1 MPVRSPSSRR
11 RSACSALS
19 LLLAAGLSSALRPYT
34 LDGVLAAAAEYVEQ
48 YDAHLTALIAEER
61 YEQSLSGP
69 RMRPTKSRLESDFLF
84 LRLPST
90 NEWLGFRDVHTVNGR
105 RVRTRDDRLAG
116 LLIDP
121 IADVGER
128 ARAIVSE
135 SSRYNLGRP
144 DHTVNVP
151 MLVLDWVT
159 LPIRAR
165 LAFSKYGEERIRGI
179 RTWRLA
185 FRETTKPT
193 LIRTPAGED
202 IPSEGFFWI
211 EPASGRIVE
220 TELVSHGQYEMNGVP
235 TRVVSTVRVQY
246 QHDRRLDVFVPV
258 EMRETLEVS
267 PNKVIGVAV
276 YRNFRRFETTVRIK

>member
-1 MPVRSPSSRR
+1 L
-11 RSACSALS
+11 ACSALT
-19 LLLAAGLSSALRPYT
+19 LLAVGLSPASRPYT
-34 LDGVLAAAAEYVEQ
+34 LDGVLAAAAAYVER
-48 YDAHLTALIAEER
+48 YETELTALVAEER

-69 RMRPTKSRLESDFLF
+69 RIRRIKSRLESDFLF

-90 NEWLGFRDVHTVNGR
+90 NEWLGFRDVHTVNGSQ
-105 RVRTRDDRLAG
+105 VRPRDDRLAG

-121 IADVGER
+121 IADVGAR

-135 SSRYNLGRP
+135 SSQYNLGRP

-159 LPIRAR
+159 LPIRPR
-165 LAFSKYGEERIRGI
+165 LAFSKVGEERIRGI
-179 RTWRLA
+179 RTWRIA
-185 FRETTKPT
+185 FREISKPT
-193 LIRTPAGED
+193 LVRTPSGED
-202 IPSEGFFWI
+202 IVSEGSFWI

-220 TELVSHGQYEMNGVP
+220 TELVSQGLYEMSGFP

-246 QHDRRLDVFVPV
+246 QHDRRLDLFVPV

-267 PNKVIGVAV
+267 PNKVTGVAV
-276 YRNFRRFETTVRIK
+276 YRNFRRFEATARIK